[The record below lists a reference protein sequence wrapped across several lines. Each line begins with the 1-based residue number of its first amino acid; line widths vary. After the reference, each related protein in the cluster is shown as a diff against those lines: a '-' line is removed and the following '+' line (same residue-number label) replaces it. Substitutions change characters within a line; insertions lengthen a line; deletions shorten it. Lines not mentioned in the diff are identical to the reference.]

1 MFCDILYDIIIT
13 KGGETLL
20 NTRIQKL
27 RKSLNLTQK
36 EFGQRLNL
44 SQNQISSL
52 EKGIRNVRER
62 VICDICK
69 EFNVNREWLVNGEEP
84 IFDDFLQDLDV
95 DEEAKELGHLYAQL
109 DKDEQKIVKGMIIS
123 LLKAKS

>member
-1 MFCDILYDIIIT
+1 MI
-13 KGGETLL
+13 
-20 NTRIQKL
+20 NTRIQEL
-27 RKSLNLTQK
+27 RKSLNLTQR

-84 IFDDFLQDLDV
+84 IFTDFLQDLDV
-95 DEEAKELGHLYAQL
+95 DEEVKELGHLYAQL
-109 DKDEQKIVKGMIIS
+109 NKDEQKVVKGMILS

>member
-1 MFCDILYDIIIT
+1 MIFYVLLLSQ
-13 KGGETLL
+13 KGVKPLI
-20 NTRIQKL
+20 NTRIQEL

-52 EKGIRNVRER
+52 EKGIRNIRER

-69 EFNVNREWLVNGEEP
+69 EFNVNRKWLVDGEEP
-84 IFDDFLQDLDV
+84 IFTDFLQDLDIDAEV
-95 DEEAKELGHLYAQL
+95 KELGQLYAQL
-109 DKDEQKIVKGMIIS
+109 DKDEQKIVKGMITS